1 MNTQTRSFFSLSGLL
16 LAFVVAVGLGLLLV
30 SSAATAAPVGASPIA
45 AEETVAGTLPTA
57 TCTLNGTTR
66 TCHVWAMPGT
76 LTLPT
81 GEIVPIWGF
90 ADTVAG
96 PAQLPGPVVIANQNE
111 TLQVVLHNQLPGE
124 NVSLSFP
131 GQWGLVPDLT
141 GVVAGGTVTYTFPVT
156 LPGTFRYEAGL
167 TANGARQVAMGLYG
181 GLIVRPLTAGQAYND
196 PATAYDDEALLV
208 LSDIDP
214 ALNNDPAGFRLYNYT
229 PRYWLINGK
238 AYPQTAIIDSG
249 AGRRVLLRYI
259 NAGLVSHSMG
269 LLGLQQQVI
278 AANANPG
285 GWPHGEKGAA
295 FKIPSGGTLDAIT
308 TISAS
313 ALANTRYPV
322 YDTGLLLHNSGQT
335 MPNGQLGFGG
345 MMTFVRAVT
354 GAPPGGIGPIASQV
368 TVVPSPTT
376 GTGGVKLYA
385 NLDDRQTG
393 NQVVRRAEYF
403 VNNLGAPGTGTPL
416 FAFSIS
422 PYVRVSAA
430 IPASTLAAWP
440 SGYYIFYVRGMDSA
454 GNWGFVASVVLNLDK
469 TGPDSIGLSLSP
481 EPSNGTS
488 SVLLQAT
495 GDDHGNGR
503 QNVVAGQYSIDGG
516 PDQPMVLNRI
526 DQPIA
531 AMTAT
536 LPSATLTALPEGLHP
551 VAVTSQDSLGNWGV
565 PGVITLTLDKT
576 GPVAPVVTLDPNYLL
591 LQGPPPVTKVRV
603 SALITDALSNGVQS
617 TLANAEGFI
626 DTVKPDGTGFRLF
639 PSDGLFDEI
648 TEGAYLDIGIG
659 NFTKLSQGTHYV
671 YVHGLDAAGNW
682 GAVGAGTI
690 YIDRGAAD
698 TTGPTVTNVNLSP
711 NPTNGATPVSLTA
724 SATDP
729 GMLSNITAAEWWVDA
744 GPHQPLQAADGAFDS
759 TTEML
764 SGTIDVTGWANGTY
778 TIWVRA
784 QDSSSNW
791 GDAVSTQLIVSG
803 NMGLGEPQEDV
814 IRIFLPMIVREQ

>member
-16 LAFVVAVGLGLLLV
+16 LTFVVAVGLGLLLV
-30 SSAATAAPVGASPIA
+30 SSPATAAPIGASPIA
-45 AEETVAGTLPTA
+45 AEETVAGTLPAA

-181 GLIVRPLTAGQAYND
+181 GLIVRPLTAGQAYDD

-308 TISAS
+308 TVSAS

-430 IPASTLAAWP
+430 IPAATLAAWP

-454 GNWGFVASVVLNLDK
+454 GNWGFVASAVLNLDK
-469 TGPDSIGLSLSP
+469 TGPDSTGLSLSP

-516 PDQPMVLNRI
+516 PVQPMVLNRI
-526 DQPIA
+526 DHPIA

-551 VAVTSQDSLGNWGV
+551 IAVTSQDSLGNWGV

-759 TTEML
+759 TSEML

-791 GDAVSTQLIVSG
+791 GDAISTQLIVSG
-803 NMGLGEPQEDV
+803 NMGLGEPPEDV